1 MPIFKST
8 EGATPIDDVSELI
21 PTHITTKAELD
32 EWEAANI
39 LKAVRKY
46 LSAKNKP
53 KITAEWLKK
62 VHKDMFDETWAWA
75 GKFRTK
81 NTNVGVDFQHIQEEV
96 KKLVDDIDFWQ
107 KNVGGPGIFEQSV
120 RIHHRLVLIHPFA
133 NGNGRHARLVADK
146 FLFSHGEKLPSWPDA
161 ELIKK
166 TDIRTK
172 YIRALRSADRGD
184 YKSLEEFTRG
194 LIKE

>member
-1 MPIFKST
+1 MPISKPT
-8 EGATPIDDVSELI
+8 EGATPIDDVSGLI

-46 LSAKNKP
+46 LSKKDKP
-53 KITAEWLKK
+53 KISIEWLKK

-75 GKFRTK
+75 GKFRTE
-81 NTNVGVDFQHIQEEV
+81 NTNVGVDFRHIQEEV

-107 KNVGGPGIFEQSV
+107 KDVGGFGIFEQSV
-120 RIHHRLVLIHPFA
+120 RIHHRLVFIHPFA

-146 FLFSHGEKLPSWPDA
+146 FLFSHGERLPSWPDA

-172 YIRALRSADRGD
+172 YIEALQSADRGD
-184 YKSLEEFTRG
+184 YKQLEEFTRG
-194 LIKE
+194 LIIG